1 MQRCF
6 VQSSAVLDT
15 LCTRWRDPTDVQRQT
30 SPRID
35 DPTETTQE
43 RGASERVREGGREGG
58 REANGAKFDTWGRK
72 RLPTTSLAYPYIY
85 IYIIENLA
93 HLAHPPKF

>member
-43 RGASERVREGGREGG
+43 RGASERVREGERERGR
-58 REANGAKFDTWGRK
+58 GRK
-72 RLPTTSLAYPYIY
+72 GARRRVSERSSLKM
-85 IYIIENLA
+85 ETE
-93 HLAHPPKF
+93 HQW

>member
-1 MQRCF
+1 MRRSF

-43 RGASERVREGGREGG
+43 RGASERVRQGGREGE
-58 REANGAKFDTWGRK
+58 REREREREEG
-72 RLPTTSLAYPYIY
+72 S
-85 IYIIENLA
+85 EEESE
-93 HLAHPPKF
+93 